1 MEDHRSISPPVP
13 SSLNFKAPIKN
24 APQAH
29 LTQIDMSY
37 DTNPIGR
44 YHDDEMVTYDS
55 PPEERQ
61 FNKYPTSYNLTSQN
75 ILNSKQFSINNNNAL
90 YSKIDETLEI
100 DELEIRPQTENL
112 MQRFNTTDLF
122 TFDEDELCIKKT
134 VHERLVHNR

>member
-1 MEDHRSISPPVP
+1 
-13 SSLNFKAPIKN
+13 
-24 APQAH
+24 
-29 LTQIDMSY
+29 MSY

-122 TFDEDELCIKKT
+122 KFYED
-134 VHERLVHNR
+134 